1 MSRFFTPALLL
12 AVAGSVFVYN
22 QRPDR
27 QVVFPMLDRITIDP
41 YVQGQITVGI
51 LVALGSIALVASIVG
66 VLRERRTD

>member
-12 AVAGSVFVYN
+12 AVAASVFVYN

-27 QVVFPMLDRITIDP
+27 QVVFPLLDRVTIDP

-51 LVALGSIALVASIVG
+51 LVGLGSVALGAAIIG
-66 VLRERRTD
+66 VVRERRTD